1 MAPVVTLEAPILQ
14 VHDVAGPGS
23 VGYGATHLTRAGMRI
38 ATVPVGYADGYLRA
52 ASGRATARI
61 AGQEVPLAG
70 RVSMDLIS
78 LDVSAL
84 PADAVRPGTMVELIG
99 GPDGHRPLGRGR
111 GHDRLRSI
119 DATWQPV
126 RASVYPAGSQEGRA
140 MNPLAVIGRIFLSFL
155 TAVGDL
161 TLFAGRAIVQ
171 GLSGPFYPRAILRQ
185 MVDIGYYSLPVVGLT
200 AIFTG
205 MVLALQSY
213 TGFSRFEAE
222 SAVATIVVLS
232 MTREL
237 GPVLAGLMV
246 AGRVGASMA
255 AEIGTMRVTEQI
267 DALTTLSTDPFKYLV
282 WPRLIAGLLMLPLL
296 VIVADI
302 IGVFG
307 GYIVGIYKLG
317 FGPYEYINNTFEF
330 LETEDVVSG
339 LVKAAV
345 FGFLVALMGCY
356 QGYHSE
362 GGAQGVGAA
371 TTKAVV
377 SASILILTANYVVTE
392 MFFRR

>member
-1 MAPVVTLEAPILQ
+1 
-14 VHDVAGPGS
+14 
-23 VGYGATHLTRAGMRI
+23 
-38 ATVPVGYADGYLRA
+38 
-52 ASGRATARI
+52 
-61 AGQEVPLAG
+61 
-70 RVSMDLIS
+70 
-78 LDVSAL
+78 
-84 PADAVRPGTMVELIG
+84 
-99 GPDGHRPLGRGR
+99 
-111 GHDRLRSI
+111 
-119 DATWQPV
+119 
-126 RASVYPAGSQEGRA
+126 
-140 MNPLAVIGRIFLSFL
+140 MNPLALIGRSFL
-155 TAVGDL
+155 GMLFSIGDL
-161 TLFAGRAIVQ
+161 TLFASRAIFQ
-171 GLSGPFYPRAILRQ
+171 GVSGPYYPRAIIRQ

-205 MVLALQSY
+205 MVLALQSH

-267 DALTTLSTDPFKYLV
+267 DALTTLSTSPFKYLV
-282 WPRLIAGLLMLPLL
+282 WPRVIAGLLMLPFL
-296 VIVADI
+296 VLVADI

-307 GYIVGIYKLG
+307 GFLVGVYKLD
-317 FGPYEYINNTFEF
+317 FGAQEYLSSS
-330 LETEDVVSG
+330 LEYLEAEDVISG

-356 QGYHSE
+356 QGYHSK

-377 SASILILTANYVVTE
+377 SASIMILTANYIVTE
-392 MFFRR
+392 VFFSS

>member
-1 MAPVVTLEAPILQ
+1 
-14 VHDVAGPGS
+14 
-23 VGYGATHLTRAGMRI
+23 
-38 ATVPVGYADGYLRA
+38 
-52 ASGRATARI
+52 
-61 AGQEVPLAG
+61 
-70 RVSMDLIS
+70 
-78 LDVSAL
+78 
-84 PADAVRPGTMVELIG
+84 
-99 GPDGHRPLGRGR
+99 
-111 GHDRLRSI
+111 
-119 DATWQPV
+119 
-126 RASVYPAGSQEGRA
+126 

-155 TAVGDL
+155 FAIGDL
-161 TLFAGRAIVQ
+161 TLFAVRALVH
-171 GLSGPFYPRAILRQ
+171 GVSGPYYPRAIWRQ

-267 DALTTLSTDPFKYLV
+267 DALTTLATDPFKYLV

-317 FGPYEYINNTFEF
+317 FGRYEYINNTSEF

-377 SASILILTANYVVTE
+377 SASILILTANYIVTE
-392 MFFRR
+392 LFFSR